1 MDDYYGIA
9 MFFFK
14 EAYNRIPDEIK
25 IVYGDSWI
33 FTHCQRM
40 KRQNYRICGCTIYHY
55 GSLSSYEEIW
65 DCHKYRL
72 LGMTL
77 KIKKKKPWGKRY
89 A

>member
-1 MDDYYGIA
+1 MFETLTGFKNIA
-9 MFFFK
+9 KIIRGF
-14 EAYNRIPDEIK
+14 EENNNSYNCL
-25 IVYGDSWI
+25 
-33 FTHCQRM
+33 F
-40 KRQNYRICGCTIYHY
+40 
-55 GSLSSYEEIW
+55 SYEEIW